1 MRKVVAGIALF
12 IIFIITTTS
21 LLSVKACI
29 SPYDNYAYE
38 ILMNKPGISFNIEKL
53 RQLCVEVGSKYIK
66 PSITDSR
73 VFIIIYSVDLKELNL
88 GEGLAY
94 SIRFQVN
101 PKLIDKK
108 VFIAT
113 YLIKHPILPKEG
125 IITDINE
132 LFIVK
137 RKYTIEDNKFV
148 EVAEITVVNI
158 NPKVSLAEFI
168 EDSLNKIS
176 SKFNIPVEYIKVCD
190 VRETSVKAIDV
201 KTEIPWSE
209 VVFKEL
215 IYLSEE
221 GIIEGLEQSD
231 IETLSEMAK
240 PGLAGWNSRIVYQET
255 WKPYYETSN
264 PLLIK
269 TLCGPR
275 ELEYIAYLE
284 MQAERQAATYLP
296 PVPSYLPP
304 MPPTPTPTPSPT
316 AMPTTPGPSGVAGM
330 QRETYTY
337 TETGRVE
344 LITPAFIIAQT
355 IIGGLIAALIVW
367 FILRRLT
374 I

>member
-1 MRKVVAGIALF
+1 MRKVFISIALL
-12 IIFIITTTS
+12 IILIVAATS
-21 LLSVKACI
+21 ALSVKACV
-29 SPYDNYAYE
+29 SPYDHYAYE
-38 ILMNKPGISFNIEKL
+38 ILMNKPGISFNSEKL
-53 RQLCVEVGSKYIK
+53 RQLCVDIDGKYIK
-66 PSITDSR
+66 PSITDNR
-73 VFIIIYSVDLKELNL
+73 VFIIIYSVNLKELNL

-101 PKLIDKK
+101 PKLIGKK
-108 VFIAT
+108 VFVAT
-113 YLIKHPILPKEG
+113 YLIKYSVLPREG
-125 IITDINE
+125 VVTDVNE

-148 EVAEITVVNI
+148 EAAEITVINI

-176 SKFNIPVEYIKVCD
+176 SKLNIPVEYIKVSD
-190 VRETSVKAIDV
+190 TRETLVKTIDV
-201 KTEIPWSE
+201 ETEIPWSE
-209 VVFKEL
+209 VVFREL
-215 IYLSEE
+215 IYLSKE
-221 GIIEGLEQSD
+221 GIVEGLEQSD

-284 MQAERQAATYLP
+284 MQAEKQATT
-296 PVPSYLPP
+296 YLPP
-304 MPPTPTPTPSPT
+304 MPPMPTPTPSPT
-316 AMPTTPGPSGVAGM
+316 AMPATYSPSGAASM
-330 QRETYTY
+330 QREAYTH

-355 IIGGLIAALIVW
+355 VIGGLIAALIVW

>member
-1 MRKVVAGIALF
+1 MRKVIAGIALF
-12 IIFIITTTS
+12 IIFIVTATS
-21 LLSVKACI
+21 VLSVKACI

-38 ILMNKPGISFNIEKL
+38 ILMNKPGISFNVEKL
-53 RQLCVEVGSKYIK
+53 RQLCVEVGGKYIK
-66 PSITDSR
+66 PSITDNR
-73 VFIIIYSVDLKELNL
+73 VFIIIYPVDLKELNL

-108 VFIAT
+108 LFIAT
-113 YLIKHPILPKEG
+113 YLIKYPELPREG
-125 IITDINE
+125 VITDVNE

-137 RKYTIEDNKFV
+137 KKYTIEDNKFT
-148 EVAEITVVNI
+148 EVAEITVINI

-168 EDSLNKIS
+168 EYSLDKIS
-176 SKFNIPVEYIKVCD
+176 SKFNIPAEYIKISD
-190 VRETSVKAIDV
+190 AHEAFIRAINV
-201 KTEIPWSE
+201 ETEIPWSE
-209 VVFKEL
+209 IVFKEL
-215 IYLSEE
+215 MYLSEE
-221 GIIEGLEQSD
+221 GIIRGLEQSD

-275 ELEYIAYLE
+275 ELEYITYL
-284 MQAERQAATYLP
+284 ERQATTYLP
-296 PVPSYLPP
+296 PIPPYLPS
-304 MPPTPTPTPSPT
+304 MPPTPMPTPSPT

-330 QRETYTY
+330 QKEVYTY
-337 TETGRVE
+337 AERGRVE
-344 LITPAFIIAQT
+344 LITPVFIIAQT
-355 IIGGLIAALIVW
+355 VIGGLIAALIVW

>member
-1 MRKVVAGIALF
+1 MRKVVASIALF
-12 IIFIITTTS
+12 IILIVATTS
-21 LLSVKACI
+21 VLSIRACI
-29 SPYDNYAYE
+29 SPYDYYAYE

-53 RQLCVEVGSKYIK
+53 RQLCVEVGGKYIK

-73 VFIIIYSVDLKELNL
+73 VFIIIYPANLKELNL

-113 YLIKHPILPKEG
+113 YLIKYPELPRES
-125 IITDINE
+125 IITDVNE

-137 RKYTIEDNKFV
+137 RKYTIEDNKFT
-148 EVAEITVVNI
+148 EVAEITVINI

-176 SKFNIPVEYIKVCD
+176 SKFNIPVEYIKVSD
-190 VRETSVKAIDV
+190 ARETPVRAIDV
-201 KTEIPWSE
+201 ETEILWSE
-209 VVFKEL
+209 VVFREL

-221 GIIEGLEQSD
+221 GVIEGLEQND

-240 PGLAGWNSRIVYQET
+240 PGLAGWNSRMVYQET

-275 ELEYIAYLE
+275 ELEYITYLE
-284 MQAERQAATYLP
+284 KQATTYP
-296 PVPSYLPP
+296 PPIPPYLPP
-304 MPPTPTPTPSPT
+304 MSPTPTPTPSPT
-316 AMPTTPGPSGVAGM
+316 AMPATPGSSGVSGM
-330 QRETYTY
+330 QRGTYTY
-337 TETGRVE
+337 TETGKVE
-344 LITPAFIIAQT
+344 LITPAFIIAET
-355 IIGGLIAALIVW
+355 VIGGLIAALIVW